1 MRHQHSLY
9 NNLLKSYQDCGNCA
23 QNNIIHF
30 ALTNQNSKTEA
41 SYVNLATASLEN
53 LYKIFTVPEAPNS
66 TLGQIDSEISAN
78 LLGFLTD
85 RIVAREK
92 SLGAIEQDF
101 SNAQIPE
108 VPQFVSDYT
117 DFVMDKLVAHSVHTA
132 APGFIGHMATPLPY
146 FMLPL
151 SRIML
156 ALNQNLV
163 KIETSKAFTPLER
176 QVLGMLHG
184 IVYDQDNGFYQD
196 NLHNAQRALGA
207 FCSGGTTANITALW
221 VARNQMFPPTDD
233 FSGLAHEGMAS
244 ALASKGLSNVV
255 IMVSER
261 GHYSLGKAA
270 DVLGIGRNNVISIP
284 TDGNARIDV
293 TALRNQCAEL
303 TKRNIGIMAIVG
315 VAGATETGSVDPL
328 REVAEIADAYNAHF
342 HVDAAWGG
350 PTLLSNTH
358 KQKLAGIELA
368 DSVTI
373 DAHKQLYVPMG
384 AGMVVFK
391 NPTMLGSV
399 EHHAEY
405 ILRAGSKDLGQYS
418 IEGSR
423 PGMAMLVHAA
433 FHIIGR
439 KGYEL
444 ILDQNI
450 EKTQRFAQMLK
461 EHENFELMAEPEL
474 NILNY
479 RYVPAKVQ
487 AHLKKADEDEQA
499 RINSVLDR
507 VVQSMQKTQR
517 AKGKSFVSRT
527 RFRHLRYHQQA
538 VSVFR
543 AVLANPMT
551 TIDTLESILDEQ
563 QQIANKRDIKQIL
576 KEIDV

>member
-1 MRHQHSLY
+1 MDSH
-9 NNLLKSYQDCGNCA
+9 A
-23 QNNIIHF
+23 
-30 ALTNQNSKTEA
+30 
-41 SYVNLATASLEN
+41 LATASLEN
-53 LYKIFTVPEAPNS
+53 LYRIFTVPEAPNS
-66 TLGQIDSEISAN
+66 TLGAIDKEISDN
-78 LLGFLTD
+78 LMGFLTD

-92 SLGAIEQDF
+92 SLKAIEADF
-101 SNAQIPE
+101 SAAAFPE

-184 IVYDQDNGFYQD
+184 LIYRESPGFYEE
-196 NLHNAQRALGA
+196 NLHDSHRALGS

-221 VARNQMFPPTDD
+221 VARNQMFRPTES
-233 FSGLAHEGMAS
+233 FGGLAKEGLAA
-244 ALASKGLSNVV
+244 ALTHHGYRGLA
-255 IMVSER
+255 ILVSER

-270 DVLGIGRNNVISIP
+270 DVLGIGRDNVISIP
-284 TDGNARIDV
+284 TDTRSKIDLDI
-293 TALRNQCAEL
+293 LRRKCREL
-303 TKRNIGIMAIVG
+303 TEQNIGILSIVG

-328 REVAEIADAYNAHF
+328 DEMAAIARQYQTHF

-350 PTLLSNTH
+350 PTLMSEKH
-358 KQKLAGIELA
+358 KHVLAGIELA

-391 NPTMLGSV
+391 NPTTLGAV

-439 KGYEL
+439 KGYE
-444 ILDQNI
+444 IIIDQSV
-450 EKTQRFAQMLK
+450 EKAARFAEMI
-461 EHENFELMAEPEL
+461 EAHPDFELIAKPEL
-474 NILNY
+474 NIMNY
-479 RYVPAKVQ
+479 RYVPREIQQQLRA
-487 AHLKKADEDEQA
+487 ADKAEQQ
-499 RINSVLDR
+499 RINQVLDR
-507 VVQSMQKTQR
+507 VTKRIQKLQR
-517 AKGKSFVSRT
+517 AAGKTFVSRT
-527 RFRHLRYHQQA
+527 RFPLIRYDRER

-543 AVLANPMT
+543 VVLANPMT
-551 TIDTLESILDEQ
+551 TLDTLEAILAEQ
-563 QQIANKRDIKQIL
+563 VELGHKKSVLEMLSELDGESGQGESLA
-576 KEIDV
+576 V